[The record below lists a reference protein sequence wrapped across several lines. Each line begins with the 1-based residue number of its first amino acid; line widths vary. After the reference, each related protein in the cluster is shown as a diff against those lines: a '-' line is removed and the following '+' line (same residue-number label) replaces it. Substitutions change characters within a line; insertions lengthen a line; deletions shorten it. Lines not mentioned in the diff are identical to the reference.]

1 MNKLS
6 MLRNKASANREAL
19 ARQKVERVK
28 DAVKAAIDST
38 EFDLS
43 LLDKVSS
50 MDTSS
55 NQNIDKFAEAVATR
69 VAVEMI
75 DPTIEFL
82 DNCRVRGL
90 SDEHIRKVVVQV
102 NELFHLTVS
111 EVYEDKLE
119 AVALYIKDHYDL
131 FDDIVYMA

>member
-6 MLRNKASANREAL
+6 VLRSKASANREAL

-43 LLDKVSS
+43 LLNEVSKL
-50 MDTSS
+50 DAP
-55 NQNIDKFAEAVATR
+55 NQGIDKFAEAVATR
-69 VAVEMI
+69 VAVEMV

-82 DNCRVRGL
+82 DNCKVRGL
-90 SDEHIRKVVVQV
+90 SDEHIRKVVIQV
-102 NELFHLTVS
+102 NELFHLTNS